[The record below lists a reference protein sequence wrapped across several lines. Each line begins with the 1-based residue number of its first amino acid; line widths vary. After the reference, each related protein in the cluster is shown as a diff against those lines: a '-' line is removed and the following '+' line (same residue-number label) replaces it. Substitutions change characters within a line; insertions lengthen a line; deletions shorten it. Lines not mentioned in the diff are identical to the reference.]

1 MPRSA
6 AYEIELSA
14 EERRELEHCA
24 ACYTLPFKQVQR
36 ARLVLHAAAGQTNRK
51 ISRRL
56 DMNEEVVGRWR
67 RRFHRERLEGLED
80 RARCGRP
87 RRFPPGRGDR
97 GQGGGLRAAAQR
109 GRPALALLSH

>member
-14 EERRELEHCA
+14 EERHELERRA

-36 ARLVLHAAAGQTNRK
+36 ARLVLYGAEGQTNRE
-51 ISRRL
+51 IARRL

-67 RRFHRERLEGLED
+67 QRFQRERLEGLED
-80 RARCGRP
+80 RARSGRP
-87 RRFPPGRGDR
+87 RRFSPGRGDR
-97 GQGGGLRAAAQR
+97 GEGRGVRAPAHA
-109 GRPALALLSH
+109 GRPAVAKAI